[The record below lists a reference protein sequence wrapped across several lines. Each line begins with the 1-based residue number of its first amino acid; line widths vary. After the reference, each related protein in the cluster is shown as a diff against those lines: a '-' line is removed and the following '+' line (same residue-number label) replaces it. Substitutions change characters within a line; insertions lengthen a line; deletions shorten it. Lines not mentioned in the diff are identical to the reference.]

1 MKDFLMKKSGSIA
14 DFFVFF
20 STIERQQ
27 IKNKDS
33 INLSGVSFTLRDVT
47 KEKIEKKYDFAYSR
61 DAIMYMTFE
70 GKEKMFTNVFEALR
84 PGAKAV
90 FIDFCG
96 PSGDETQFLCSI

>member
-1 MKDFLMKKSGSIA
+1 MKIFLI
-14 DFFVFF
+14 
-20 STIERQQ
+20 IEGYK
-27 IKNKDS
+27 IKNKDL
-33 INLSGVSFTLRDVT
+33 INLSGVSFTHRDVT

-70 GKEKMFTNVFEALR
+70 GKEKMFKNVFEALN

-96 PSGDETQFLCSI
+96 PSGDETEEFKVNKSELNSRFSNKM